1 MGAMP
6 DGASVEK
13 RDLEALLEISRQMVA
28 LKDLD
33 KLLDLVL
40 DQSTELLNAERSS
53 LFVLDHDTGELWT
66 KIAQGLVG
74 RTIRLPVGKGIVGHV
89 AERKR
94 TLNIADAYQDDRF
107 NPEVD
112 RETGFRTRSILC
124 VPMLN
129 QKNEC
134 IGVIEVLNKEGGGAF
149 SDYDVEL
156 LVALALHAALA
167 IENAQLYQEKEE
179 MLRSLVRSLAAAIDA
194 RDPVTAGHSE
204 RVTSLAMNIARQL
217 GLDDDTQ
224 RVVELAANLHDVGK
238 LGVPDAILQ
247 KADQLTDEEFA
258 RMKDHARFTER
269 ILENIEFPRG
279 LRRVPHV
286 ASLHHEKMDGSGYP
300 EGIAGDKLDIVA
312 RILAVA
318 DVFDAMVSY
327 DRPYK
332 KAATTEEALQVLRD
346 GAGSHLDPQLVEA
359 FIEHKLYQV
368 ERRQFQRVSADV
380 SIEYWIIP
388 DARIKEK
395 VVFAQAIDISVT
407 GLAFE
412 SKTLLAPWTFL
423 ETVIHTPGQIFDL
436 IARVVR
442 SEEIE
447 DGRYRVAVRF
457 VNLTQDVK
465 QVLDQLLK
473 ELL

>member
-1 MGAMP
+1 MSA
-6 DGASVEK
+6 AVSVEK

-40 DQSTELLNAERSS
+40 DRSTELLEAERSS

-66 KIAQGLVG
+66 KIAQGLIG

-89 AERKR
+89 AKIKK
-94 TLNIADAYQDDRF
+94 TLNIEDAYLDDRF
-107 NPEVD
+107 NRDVD
-112 RETGFRTRSILC
+112 RETGFHTRSILC

-129 QKNEC
+129 QQSQC
-134 IGVIEVLNKEGGGAF
+134 IGVIEVLNKADGGAF
-149 SDYDVEL
+149 DSYDEEL
-156 LVALALHAALA
+156 LGALALHAALA

-204 RVTSLAMNIARQL
+204 RVTGLAMNIARQL

-247 KADQLTDEEFA
+247 KADRLTDDEFA
-258 RMKDHARFTER
+258 TMKGHARFTES
-269 ILENIEFPRG
+269 ILDNIEFPRG

-286 ASLHHEKMDGSGYP
+286 ASLHHEKMDGTGYP
-300 EGIAGDKLDIVA
+300 EGVEAGNLDIVS

-318 DVFDAMVSY
+318 DVYDAMVSY

-332 KAATTEEALQVLRD
+332 KAATTEEALDVLKE
-346 GAGSHLDPQLVEA
+346 GAGTHFDPDIVER
-359 FIEHKLYQV
+359 FVEHKLYQV
-368 ERRQFQRVSADV
+368 ERRQFQRVNADV
-380 SIEYWIIP
+380 AIEYWIIP

-412 SKTLLAPWTFL
+412 SESPLAPWTFL
-423 ETVIHTPGQIFDL
+423 ETIIHTPGQTFDL

-442 SEEIE
+442 SEPLE
-447 DGRYRVAVRF
+447 DGPYRVAVRF
-457 VNLTQDVK
+457 VNLNEDVK
-465 QVLDQLLK
+465 QILDQLLK
-473 ELL
+473 DLL